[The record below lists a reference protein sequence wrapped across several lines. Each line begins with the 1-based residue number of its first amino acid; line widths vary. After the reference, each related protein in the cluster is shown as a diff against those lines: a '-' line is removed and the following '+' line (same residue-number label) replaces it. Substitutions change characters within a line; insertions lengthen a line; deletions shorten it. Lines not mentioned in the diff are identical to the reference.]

1 MDPSSLTW
9 RDHPANP
16 LIVPRFPRWMIADP
30 AVVTPDE
37 APDGRWHLFANT
49 IPPRLVE
56 HVSDDGVAWTRLRT
70 LCPGA
75 MRPCVRRD
83 GDRWLLAYE
92 DVHRWWP
99 LKSRVVLRTSPDLVT
114 WSPPRV
120 LLAPSLPWHATGPG
134 WTKPRT
140 CSNPGLVPWRGEW
153 LLTYSAAT
161 VWLPDCRFVEPR
173 FVGLARGRSPE
184 GPFVPDPQPLIA
196 PDPADPLRN
205 LGAGSL
211 KLLPDEDAGVLWG
224 FTNGIA
230 TDGQGRSRSAIQVI
244 RLADDA
250 RAWRPVTTAPIVAPE
265 ERVAAS
271 AVPGWKR
278 ALVYAMDPK
287 VVGDEVWLYYNARD
301 GWMIGRERI
310 GLAVGVLDQ
319 DRDRT

>member
-1 MDPSSLTW
+1 MDVAALAWS
-9 RDHPANP
+9 DHGANP
-16 LIVPRFPRWMIADP
+16 LVAPRFPRWMIADP
-30 AVVTPDE
+30 SVLLPLE

-56 HVSDDGVAWTRLRT
+56 YVSDDGLCWTRLRT

-75 MRPCVRRD
+75 MRPFVRRE
-83 GDRWLLAYE
+83 GDRWHLLYE

-99 LKSRVVLRTSPDLVT
+99 LRSRLVARTSPDLVT
-114 WSPPRV
+114 WSAPRTV
-120 LLAPSLPWHATGPG
+120 LAPCLPWHATGPRP
-134 WTKPRT
+134 WQPRT

-173 FVGLARGRSPE
+173 HIGVARAASPE
-184 GPFVPDPQPLIA
+184 GPFVPDPEPLVS
-196 PDPADPLRN
+196 PDPADPLRD

-211 KLLPDEDAGVLWG
+211 KLLPDPASGTLWG

-230 TDGQGRSRSAIQVI
+230 TDADGRSRSAITVI

-250 RAWRPVTTAPIVAPE
+250 RSWQPATAAPIVGPE
-265 ERVAAS
+265 DIVTGS

-287 VVGDEVWLYYNARD
+287 VVGDEIWLYYNARD
-301 GWMIGRERI
+301 GWMVGRERI
-310 GLAVGVLDQ
+310 GLAVGRLAL
-319 DRDRT
+319 R